1 MGIKVGIDLGTTN
14 SAISYI
20 KDGKP
25 VIIENKEGQRT
36 TPSVIYID
44 DKGNTTVGKQAKNMA
59 VSMPKHVV
67 IESKRLM
74 GTDTKIDVNG
84 KTLRPEEAGARVL
97 EYLVRSAEERTGQE
111 VDEAIITV
119 PAYFNDTQRR
129 ATQKAAEIA
138 KLKVERLVNEPT
150 AAAIAFAFENLD
162 KNSTMLVYDLGGGT
176 FDVSI
181 VEVFDGMVEV
191 KASAGNNNLGGKDFD
206 EMLAKYII
214 QKYEQDQGIEL
225 SSLPDYEATFLRIKE
240 AAENLKIQLSQQEI
254 GSAVLPFIG
263 LHNNVPLSL
272 NVDVSRAE
280 FESLIKKSVESTI
293 NEVKE
298 ALKDSKLELAE
309 ITDVIMVGGSTR
321 IPLVR
326 ETMQK
331 YYGRPLRVDI
341 NPDEVVA
348 LGASVQMGLKAQDET
363 LKRNTNGGLMVI
375 DVCPYSLGAGI
386 FRGQHDSTLYYDE
399 IIPRNTT
406 IPTVKNAIYYTMQD
420 NQDVVEIDIYQAEKY
435 TGTETIHSPGVVQL
449 SDRPLV
455 VSGLPPR
462 RAGEVKIEVGFKYNM
477 NGILEVTAEI
487 LGYGIKQEMTVEPK
501 SGMTYFE
508 TQEAAATLETDVTK
522 TELYTR
528 MKPIIIRAEQ
538 MLKTAVG
545 NDREKIDTL
554 LSQLK
559 NAMFSNDADRAEQLE
574 MQLTDVL
581 IDLM

>member
-97 EYLVRSAEERTGQE
+97 EYLVRSAEERTGQK

-225 SSLPDYEATFLRIKE
+225 SSLSDYEATFLRIKE

-375 DVCPYSLGAGI
+375 DVCPYSLGTEVM
-386 FRGQHDSTLYYDE
+386 RGHHDSTNYYDE

-406 IPTVKNAIYYTMQD
+406 IPTVKNKVYYTMHD
-420 NQDVVEIDIYQAEKY
+420 NQELVEVNIYQAEKY
-435 TGTETIHSPGVVQL
+435 TGTETVHSPGIVQL
-449 SDRPLV
+449 SDRPLIIE
-455 VSGLPPR
+455 GLPPR
-462 RAGEVKIEVGFKYNM
+462 RAGEVKIEIGFKYNM

-487 LGYGIKQEMTVEPK
+487 LGFGIKKEMTVEPK

-554 LSQLK
+554 LNQLK
-559 NAMFSNDADRAEQLE
+559 DAMFSNDADRAEQLE